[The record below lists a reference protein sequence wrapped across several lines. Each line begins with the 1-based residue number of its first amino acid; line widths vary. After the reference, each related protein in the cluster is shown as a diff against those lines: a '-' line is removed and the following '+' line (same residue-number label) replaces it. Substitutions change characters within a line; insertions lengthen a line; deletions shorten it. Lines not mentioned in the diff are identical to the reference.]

1 MSGAWFDVYMK
12 AFAKNLKTIYTAA
25 DEEAA
30 RKQLETVKERNLVLS
45 YNQSFMEPILMN
57 FWKSNTHLNCF
68 WVFLIK
74 TVKNLNLF
82 RPWNW

>member
-45 YNQSFMEPILMN
+45 YNQSFMEPILTV
-57 FWKSNTHLNCF
+57 SYTHLTLPTKLE
-68 WVFLIK
+68 V
-74 TVKNLNLF
+74 
-82 RPWNW
+82 